1 MASSGTS
8 ASLRQYGTRPYES
21 DGGFSVQGLLLTT
34 AVGMAVA
41 AILGVA
47 VGVVGQ
53 LFYAVLIFPIAIGL
67 GVGAAQI
74 WAIREAKI
82 RSPIACGAAGLVAG
96 VVAVVTMH
104 FFNYLVFQRE
114 MNEAAL
120 VEQSLRLAIAE
131 ETDAEE
137 REYLKAAL
145 AEYEADPEVLDVKGA
160 TSFMSYLDWSARQG
174 VEISPVHSV
183 SKGLNLGYTG
193 TYVYWATEA
202 VIVALCAAAVA
213 RRRAAAPFCV
223 KCDTWKVERELGCLN
238 APPKVVAEAIQSG
251 RLADLPAIAGT
262 SNHEVAICVC
272 ECPGCPDE
280 DEVVLQVDQVTYNHG
295 TRSKS
300 PAARAIYPRAAA
312 SDLMR
317 LFGEGAAENP
327 QPREL
332 ATTRG

>member
-8 ASLRQYGTRPYES
+8 ASLRQSGTRPYES

-104 FFNYLVFQRE
+104 FFNYLV
-114 MNEAAL
+114 
-120 VEQSLRLAIAE
+120 S
-131 ETDAEE
+131 
-137 REYLKAAL
+137 
-145 AEYEADPEVLDVKGA
+145 